1 MKQLKIRAQNT
12 RLSRLTKRDFEE
24 KLYLQRI
31 VNNKSAINLS
41 TIVNKNGYILEY
53 VPIISRTPEE
63 MFQ

>member
-41 TIVNKNGYILEY
+41 TIVNKNGYILE
-53 VPIISRTPEE
+53 
-63 MFQ
+63 